1 MDWNTFENDLI
12 NKQIH
17 TLNNNSKKNIVL
29 FGSCHMATIGY
40 MLNKLLNYRYNIH
53 IIISWFF
60 QNKGVENFDM
70 NNINKRIINLVSTC
84 NIFIYHL
91 HINDYDVNATQLP
104 SLVNNKCLKFIVPNY
119 RLDYTNNDLN
129 KFNESLNIL
138 NLHIST
144 SSFPDFSFITDK
156 YKDIMFFNT
165 INHPTHYL
173 LFLQSQYIVNKI
185 LKNGQTISIRNY
197 YDKKNRIYFK
207 DFKYITLPGKE
218 LVNDEINKITGI
230 KKNAEYFD

>member
-1 MDWNTFENDLI
+1 
-12 NKQIH
+12 
-17 TLNNNSKKNIVL
+17 
-29 FGSCHMATIGY
+29 
-40 MLNKLLNYRYNIH
+40 
-53 IIISWFF
+53 
-60 QNKGVENFDM
+60 
-70 NNINKRIINLVSTC
+70 
-84 NIFIYHL
+84 
-91 HINDYDVNATQLP
+91 
-104 SLVNNKCLKFIVPNY
+104 
-119 RLDYTNNDLN
+119 
-129 KFNESLNIL
+129 
-138 NLHIST
+138 
-144 SSFPDFSFITDK
+144 
-156 YKDIMFFNT
+156 MFFNT